1 MAVPDPACP
10 DSAATLLRDSCLVQA
25 TANRNKNQKIS
36 MIYGIGVDLIEI
48 ERIKHVLTRTGQ
60 RFITRV
66 YTEAEQQYCSTK
78 HPPYACYAARFVAK
92 EAFLKALGTGLRQ
105 HMRWRDIAVYRN
117 ALGKPS
123 LHVSGYLQEQC
134 LTQGIRHIH
143 LSLAH
148 STSMAIAQ
156 VILEC

>member
-1 MAVPDPACP
+1 
-10 DSAATLLRDSCLVQA
+10 
-25 TANRNKNQKIS
+25 

-48 ERIKHVLTRTGQ
+48 ARMQRVLTRTH
-60 RFITRV
+60 RFLSRV
-66 YTEAEQQYCSTK
+66 YTEAEQQYCNTK

-92 EAFLKALGTGLRQ
+92 EAFLKALGLGLRQ
-105 HMRWRDIAVYRN
+105 HMRWRDMEVRRD

-123 LHVSGYLQEQC
+123 LVVAGYLQEQC
-134 LTQGIRHIH
+134 RAHGIRHIH

>member
-1 MAVPDPACP
+1 
-10 DSAATLLRDSCLVQA
+10 
-25 TANRNKNQKIS
+25 

-48 ERIKHVLTRTGQ
+48 ARLQRVLTRRQ
-60 RFITRV
+60 RFMSRV
-66 YTEAEQQYCSTK
+66 YTEAEQQYCNAK

-105 HMRWRDIAVYRN
+105 YMRWRDIEVRRD

-123 LHVSGYLQEQC
+123 LCVSGYLQEQC
-134 LTQGIRHIH
+134 LAQGICHIH

>member
-1 MAVPDPACP
+1 
-10 DSAATLLRDSCLVQA
+10 
-25 TANRNKNQKIS
+25 

-48 ERIKHVLTRTGQ
+48 ARMQRVLTRTH
-60 RFITRV
+60 RFLSRV
-66 YTEAEQQYCSTK
+66 YTEAEQQYCNTK

-92 EAFLKALGTGLRQ
+92 EAFLKALGLGLRQ
-105 HMRWRDIAVYRN
+105 HMRWRDMEVRRD

-123 LHVSGYLQEQC
+123 LVVAGYLQEQC
-134 LTQGIRHIH
+134 QAQGIRHIH